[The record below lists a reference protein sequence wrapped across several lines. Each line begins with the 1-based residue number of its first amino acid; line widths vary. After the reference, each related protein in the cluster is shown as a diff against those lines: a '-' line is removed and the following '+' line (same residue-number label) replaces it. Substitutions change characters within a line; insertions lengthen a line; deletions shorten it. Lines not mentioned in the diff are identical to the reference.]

1 MGTPLFPSLVN
12 PLGFDAQRGIF
23 YKYKKGYLLLL
34 EDLPATAEIWES
46 TVFIN
51 SMLVGKFVEHAGQI
65 VGYYF
70 RSQFKTIC
78 DGSSL
83 LAFSPLKAGQAKE
96 CHRVYSDESLVIVEF
111 DSCGTLA
118 LSPLCN
124 SSIQTILEEQ

>member
-1 MGTPLFPSLVN
+1 MGTPLFPSLVSRI
-12 PLGFDAQRGIF
+12 GFDAQRGIF

-34 EDLPATAEIWES
+34 RDLPADAEIWES

-51 SMLVGKFVEHAGQI
+51 SMLVGKFVEHNSEI

-78 DGSSL
+78 DSSSL
-83 LAFSPLKAGQAKE
+83 LAFSGSKAGQAKQ

-124 SSIQTILEEQ
+124 TTIQTILEEQ